1 MGAVAGIAGA
11 LLSSTSGS
19 GQKDTIGQANA
30 SQASAISNAQN
41 DKPDIKSAEVKEVS
55 GDTDTTPSTKTESSG
70 SNMNWE
76 ELARAAKSLLDEHTS
91 QGSPAPITANTI
103 SQANPLANF
112 SR

>member
-11 LLSSTSGS
+11 LLSSTANS
-19 GQKDTIGQANA
+19 GQKDNIGQANA
-30 SQASAISNAQN
+30 SQASALSNAQN
-41 DKPDIKSAEVKEVS
+41 DKPDIKSADVKEVS
-55 GDTDTTPSTKTESSG
+55 GNTDTTPTKTESSG
-70 SNMNWE
+70 SNVNWE